1 MQCDDRPN
9 SPNWA
14 IGCLAILLAACGP
27 AEEPPAEAAATEQ
40 AQEAATMTGQDLFAT
55 NCGAC
60 HGPAGR
66 GPSLET
72 LKALSSED
80 LRQAILNHPTA
91 GQIPSRLPANEI
103 GDLIEFLE
111 E

>member
-1 MQCDDRPN
+1 MNRNHRPH
-9 SPNWA
+9 PPIWA
-14 IGCLAILLAACGP
+14 PGCLVVLLAACGP
-27 AEEPPAEAAATEQ
+27 AQEPPAEGTAAAPVN
-40 AQEAATMTGQDLFAT
+40 EAATTGQDLFDK

-60 HGPAGR
+60 HGPGGR

-72 LKALSSED
+72 LKALSREE
-80 LRQAILNHPTA
+80 LGMAIRNHPTA

>member
-1 MQCDDRPN
+1 MKCNDRPY
-9 SPNWA
+9 SSNWTT
-14 IGCLAILLAACGP
+14 GCLVLLLAACGP
-27 AEEPPAEAAATEQ
+27 AQEPEAEAPAAEPTNDASMIGE
-40 AQEAATMTGQDLFAT
+40 DLFAK